1 MKKIEAII
9 RESKFEAVKDALLII
24 GIDSFT
30 YDECKGVGK
39 QKISGRVYRGAVSTW
54 GDITRYKLT
63 IVVHESDMRKTVNC
77 ILDTAY
83 TGEIGDGKIF
93 VSTLE
98 DSWSIR
104 TKENGDNSL
113 EQKQTLNYARTIM

>member
-9 RESKFEAVKDALLII
+9 RESKFEDVKNALLSI

-39 QKISGRVYRGAVSTW
+39 QKTSGRVYRGAVSSW
-54 GDITRYKLT
+54 GDINRYKLT
-63 IVVHESDMRKTVNC
+63 IVVHDTDLKKTVDC

-93 VSTLE
+93 VSTIE

-104 TKENGDNSL
+104 TKENGDNSIS
-113 EQKQTLNYARTIM
+113 QKQTLNYARV

>member
-9 RESKFEAVKDALLII
+9 RESKFEDVKKALLSI

-39 QKISGRVYRGAVSTW
+39 QKKSGRVYRGTISTW
-54 GDITRYKLT
+54 EDINRYKLT
-63 IVVHESDMRKTVNC
+63 IIVQDSDMRKTVDC
-77 ILDTAY
+77 ILDAAY

-93 VSTLE
+93 VLSLE

-104 TKENGDNSL
+104 TKETESETL
-113 EQKQTLNYARTIM
+113 EQKLKYAQV

>member
-1 MKKIEAII
+1 MKPMKKIEAII
-9 RESKFEAVKDALLII
+9 RESKFEAVKDALLIV

-39 QKISGRVYRGAVSTW
+39 QKKSGGVYRGTVNTW
-54 GDITRYKLT
+54 GDINRYKLT
-63 IVVHESDMRKTVNC
+63 IVVQDTDMRKTVNC
-77 ILDTAY
+77 IMDTAY

-104 TKENGDNSL
+104 TKETESETL
-113 EQKQTLNYARTIM
+113 EQKLKYAQV